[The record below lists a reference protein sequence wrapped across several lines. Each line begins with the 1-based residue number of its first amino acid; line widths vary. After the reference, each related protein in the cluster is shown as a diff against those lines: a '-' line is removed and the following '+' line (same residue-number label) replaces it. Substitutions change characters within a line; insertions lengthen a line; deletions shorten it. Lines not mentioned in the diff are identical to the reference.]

1 MTEELRNSVVE
12 VHATAEALGI
22 RAVLVGALIMEFTTE
37 IKAGYPAYRRTNDAD
52 FAVCVKDWTSFDQL
66 RAKLKEKGY
75 TQHSKIEHR
84 LLKGPVIVDLI
95 PYGDAVAKEGSVS
108 WPESEF
114 TMTVIG
120 FDEVCAAVAPA
131 VRSGMPSIPV
141 IGVPGFVL
149 LKIIAFQDRLARSD
163 PKHRND
169 AEHIDYWLENYAS
182 ISDSDM
188 RRFDFAEKMRWKD
201 LEAAVAGAA
210 LLGSEVGTLASSAA
224 AERLL
229 QFLKDSLDP
238 NSPYV
243 DALLRGGRGFLAE
256 EDLKGR
262 VEDVLS
268 KLSAFQ
274 RGFRAARAGKGGS
287 PS

>member
-12 VHATAEALGI
+12 VYMTAEALGI

-37 IKAGYPAYRRTNDAD
+37 IKEGYPAYRKTNDAD
-52 FAVCVKDWTSFDQL
+52 FAVCVKDWTAFDQL

-75 TQHSKIEHR
+75 TQHPKIEHR
-84 LLKGPVIVDLI
+84 LSKGSVIVDLI
-95 PYGDAVAKEGSVS
+95 PYGDAVAKEGAVS

-120 FDEVCAAVAPA
+120 FDEVCAAAAPA
-131 VRSGMPSIPV
+131 VRSGMPASPG
-141 IGVPGFVL
+141 IGAPGFVL
-149 LKIIAFQDRLARSD
+149 LKIIAFQDRSARSD

-182 ISDSDM
+182 ISAADS
-188 RRFDFAEKMRWKD
+188 RRFDFAEKMRWND
-201 LEAAVAGAA
+201 LEATVAGAA
-210 LLGSEVGTLASSAA
+210 LLGHEIGTLASPAA
-224 AERLL
+224 AERILR
-229 QFLKDSLDP
+229 FLKDSINA
-238 NSPYV
+238 NSSFV

-262 VEDVLS
+262 VEDTLS
-268 KLSAFQ
+268 RLSAFQ
-274 RGFRAARAGKGGS
+274 RGFRAARAGKA
-287 PS
+287 